1 MSFLKGRVDEEISG
15 RSIDVPPPP
24 SSSSAGPSSLSA
36 FIDQGSEFEGKLTFR
51 DTVRID
57 GKFRGEITS
66 ENTLVIGD
74 TGEIEATVRSNNV
87 VVSGTVFGNIF
98 ATQKLTLHKSAKV
111 EGDIEASSIVMEE
124 GAHMNGRITM
134 KGGGA
139 APRAK
144 MPEKNDKPDK
154 SEK

>member
-1 MSFLKGRVDEEISG
+1 MSFLKRTDEEYGGGSV
-15 RSIDVPPPP
+15 DVPPVATT
-24 SSSSAGPSSLSA
+24 SAGPSSLSA

-87 VVSGTVFGNIF
+87 VVSGTVVGNIF
-98 ATQKLTLHKSAKV
+98 ASQKLTLHKSAKV

-124 GAHMNGRITM
+124 GAHMNGRISM

-139 APRAK
+139 GFKAK
-144 MPEKNDKPDK
+144 AADKQNGSKGDTGK
-154 SEK
+154 

>member
-1 MSFLKGRVDEEISG
+1 MSFLKRMDEDFAGGS
-15 RSIDVPPPP
+15 VNVAPPAAP
-24 SSSSAGPSSLSA
+24 SGPSSLSA

-87 VVSGTVFGNIF
+87 VVSGTVVGNIF
-98 ATQKLTLHKSAKV
+98 AAQKLTLHKSARV
-111 EGDIEASSIVMEE
+111 EGDVEAATVVMEE
-124 GAHMNGRITM
+124 GAHMNGRIAM
-134 KGGGA
+134 KGGAGSGFK
-139 APRAK
+139 AK
-144 MPEKNDKPDK
+144 AQEKPPEKPQK
-154 SEK
+154 

>member
-1 MSFLKGRVDEEISG
+1 MSFLKRMDEDFDGGSVKVAPVAAPSG
-15 RSIDVPPPP
+15 
-24 SSSSAGPSSLSA
+24 GPSSLSA

-87 VVSGTVFGNIF
+87 VVSGTVIGNIF
-98 ATQKLTLHKSAKV
+98 AAQKLTLHKSAKV
-111 EGDIEASSIVMEE
+111 EGDIEAASIVMEE
-124 GAHMNGRITM
+124 GAHMNGRISM
-134 KGGGA
+134 KGGTSGFTGKA
-139 APRAK
+139 
-144 MPEKNDKPDK
+144 PEKSGAK

>member
-1 MSFLKGRVDEEISG
+1 MSFLKRTDEDYGGGSVD
-15 RSIDVPPPP
+15 VAPVATT
-24 SSSSAGPSSLSA
+24 SAGPSSLSA

-87 VVSGTVFGNIF
+87 VVSGTVVGNIF
-98 ATQKLTLHKSAKV
+98 AAQKLTLHKSAKV

-124 GAHMNGRITM
+124 GAHMNGRISM
-134 KGGGA
+134 KAGGPGFKAKASEKQSDSKGGDAG
-139 APRAK
+139 K
-144 MPEKNDKPDK
+144 
-154 SEK
+154 